1 MFIALTESFE
11 SDDPRP
17 GIYSVDKIESILN
30 EGESLALWG
39 QSHEAPSAIVKG
51 KRRAI
56 FLAWIKA
63 GMPIVPDVPGGI
75 LMTLERRAWEKTAEP
90 ATKAEAQPTIVGP
103 KREAVELTAQQGFD
117 CWHMLS
123 NCASGEE
130 PGAIQAWLAK
140 NSLRLVRDTPSEA
153 ETRHY
158 HPRLPG
164 FGYDGKIARV
174 IRCSGCGEMLT
185 GLADSRWRVAGDHWE
200 HQCGDA
206 QAGHHQAR
214 DFGPIAET
222 QPPLQWVDWHEGM
235 TLEDGCYPV
244 MVRTSSLAATRWRR
258 GGKWWNYFD
267 VECVKFPITHYLPI
281 RIPDPPKRD

>member
-1 MFIALTESFE
+1 MSNQDETPKPIMATDVMKRIEALELGYRDAKATNAEIQ
-11 SDDPRP
+11 DD
-17 GIYSVDKIESILN
+17 VDRIDGAVAELL
-30 EGESLALWG
+30 EWC
-39 QSHEAPSAIVKG
+39 
-51 KRRAI
+51 KRLSR
-56 FLAWIKA
+56 
-63 GMPIVPDVPGGI
+63 
-75 LMTLERRAWEKTAEP
+75 EQTAEP
-90 ATKAEAQPTIVGP
+90 ATKAETQPTIVGP

-214 DFGPIAET
+214 DFGPI
-222 QPPLQWVDWHEGM
+222 
-235 TLEDGCYPV
+235 
-244 MVRTSSLAATRWRR
+244 
-258 GGKWWNYFD
+258 
-267 VECVKFPITHYLPI
+267 VEK
-281 RIPDPPKRD
+281 